1 MNDVMQILTLSL
13 PPHMPVQNVQ
23 LVAFRV
29 NEQSLFNIKGIYFN
43 VSGLMIYMQVEEY
56 NITLDYIVR

>member
-1 MNDVMQILTLSL
+1 
-13 PPHMPVQNVQ
+13 MPVQNVQ